1 MEFKKIIEKG
11 LSLGIEE
18 IEIYAESSES
28 NTLSLLKGKVETY
41 NLSKLNSVTV
51 RGLYN
56 GKMAA
61 ASTEVA
67 TDEAIE
73 SLLLQLIENSKVL
86 TSPEKEFIYGGEGEY
101 KEVEPL
107 KADYNEHSFEEKVAL
122 LKEMEERALAA
133 DPRIVQVG
141 HCNYSETSSKVEII
155 NSKGVELKEEA
166 SYMSFVIGVLAA
178 DEKGN
183 TSMGYAGDINTKFAE
198 FEKDRVLAEALE
210 GALSTLGAESPS
222 TGEYEIVLH
231 RDVATQLLQAFSSIF
246 SGYSAMKKMSILV
259 DKIGSKIF
267 GENITIVDDP
277 FYQDALVK
285 SSFDGEGVPTK
296 TKKIVENGV
305 FNGFMHNQKTG
316 HFFGTESTGNG
327 TKGGKMVR
335 PTNLVLLPGSESKE
349 EIIKQVSRGIY
360 ITDVAGLHA
369 GLNPISGAFNVQ
381 SKGAL
386 IENGEI
392 VKPITLFVASGNFFE
407 MMNEV
412 THIGNDIEKRFTGV
426 AAPTLAIKKLMISG
440 K

>member
-178 DEKGN
+178 DEK
-183 TSMGYAGDINTKFAE
+183 
-198 FEKDRVLAEALE
+198 R
-210 GALSTLGAESPS
+210 
-222 TGEYEIVLH
+222 
-231 RDVATQLLQAFSSIF
+231 
-246 SGYSAMKKMSILV
+246 
-259 DKIGSKIF
+259 
-267 GENITIVDDP
+267 
-277 FYQDALVK
+277 
-285 SSFDGEGVPTK
+285 
-296 TKKIVENGV
+296 
-305 FNGFMHNQKTG
+305 
-316 HFFGTESTGNG
+316 
-327 TKGGKMVR
+327 
-335 PTNLVLLPGSESKE
+335 
-349 EIIKQVSRGIY
+349 
-360 ITDVAGLHA
+360 
-369 GLNPISGAFNVQ
+369 
-381 SKGAL
+381 
-386 IENGEI
+386 
-392 VKPITLFVASGNFFE
+392 
-407 MMNEV
+407 
-412 THIGNDIEKRFTGV
+412 
-426 AAPTLAIKKLMISG
+426 
-440 K
+440 